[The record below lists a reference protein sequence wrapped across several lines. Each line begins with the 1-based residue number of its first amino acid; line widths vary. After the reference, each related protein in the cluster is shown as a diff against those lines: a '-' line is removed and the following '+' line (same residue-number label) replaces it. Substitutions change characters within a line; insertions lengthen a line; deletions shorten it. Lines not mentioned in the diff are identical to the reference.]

1 MYRHAARA
9 LAALAP
15 VLALISLLA
24 LGGCGGGGGGSDAR
38 DQVVG
43 TWSGPVTSG
52 FKAAGD
58 STITLQILKGAG
70 PDDIQGTYE
79 ITVQVPASRAAHS
92 RGLFD
97 SILTAAG
104 SFAGTFKNNALT
116 ASLLSQLD
124 ANGVPLAQAQ
134 QAGQFALN
142 LANSAL
148 NGTVTLNNKTANVQT
163 SKTAA
168 SAAANPDLKGTTW
181 TGNAGNSGGLTIQV
195 PNKPD
200 IGPFPMTV
208 NFTDQTSSGQLT
220 ANFTGGV
227 SAGQNFTVTGATG
240 FLTGRDVTLTAKAP
254 STAPT
259 VDLGGISL
267 PMAGRAFQLLG
278 TLDSAGTT
286 ITGPFS
292 VQLTSQEA
300 ALASLFGLRP
310 DTNNY
315 VVLGKATVKKG
326 ASTGGGGSFG
336 TDPVLV
342 LDHTN
347 KRIMG
352 LTGVASSAT
361 ATVGSLGSALRAP
374 LDMATDA
381 NGNIYVADYIDE
393 NSAPGRILE
402 FDKNGALV
410 GQYTANNATQASM
423 IAVDGQ
429 GHIYWRDDS
438 MNIHRIDNIQGANHK
453 QFHTN
458 AGDPIG
464 LALDTGGYI
473 YVLDGSNDRILR
485 YDPGMT
491 GAGEKSYGSKGNGR
505 DNFDL
510 TDFTSGKSANHAL
523 YIDQA
528 NHIYVADYNNFRIV
542 RVDANALNDPS
553 TSNFTAVPLTPTGA
567 GGSNYVEPISLTMD
581 ASEQHLFFTAL
592 EVKDRTQPD
601 FANSGNVAGSFVER
615 MDTSG
620 IANHDATNLVRFGGA
635 PGSGAA
641 QLGVYP
647 AAVAVR

>member
-1 MYRHAARA
+1 MIRHAAKA
-9 LAALAP
+9 LAVLAP
-15 VLALISLLA
+15 VLVLLTVSLA
-24 LGGCGGGGGGSDAR
+24 GCGGGGGGSSDAR

-58 STITLQILKGAG
+58 STITFQIVKGSG

-79 ITVQVPASRAAHS
+79 ITVQVPSSRAAHS

-97 SILTAAG
+97 SIITAAG
-104 SFAGTFKNNALT
+104 SFTGTFKNNAVV
-116 ASLLSQLD
+116 ASLLSGLD
-124 ANGVPLAQAQ
+124 ANGLPLGQLQ
-134 QAGQFALN
+134 QAGSAALN
-142 LANSAL
+142 LANNAL
-148 NGTVTLNNKTANVQT
+148 SGNVTLNNKTATVQT
-163 SKTAA
+163 SKSSA
-168 SAAANPDLKGTTW
+168 SSASGLNLKGTTW
-181 TGNAGNSGGLTIQV
+181 SGDTSNSGGLTIQV

-227 SAGQNFTVTGATG
+227 AAGQSFTVTGATG
-240 FLTGRDVTLTAKAP
+240 FVTGQDVTLIAKAP

-278 TLDSAGTT
+278 TVDSAGTT
-286 ITGPFS
+286 ISGPFS
-292 VQLTSQEA
+292 VQLSAQEA
-300 ALASLFGLRP
+300 ALATLFGLRP

-315 VVLGKATVKKG
+315 VVLGKVVLKKG
-326 ASTGGGGSFG
+326 AATGGGGSFG

-342 LDHTN
+342 LDHKN
-347 KRIMG
+347 NRIIG
-352 LTGVASSAT
+352 LTDVASGAT
-361 ATVGSLGSALRAP
+361 ATVGTLGATLNAP
-374 LDMATDA
+374 IDMATDA
-381 NGNIYVADYIDE
+381 NGNIYVADYIGA
-393 NSAPGRILE
+393 NSQPGKVVE
-402 FDKNGALV
+402 FNKSGALL
-410 GQYTANNATQASM
+410 GTYSANNATQASLIM
-423 IAVDGQ
+423 VDKQ

-438 MNIHRIDNIQGANHK
+438 MNIHRIDNIQGANHV
-453 QFHTN
+453 QFHTS

-473 YVLDGSNDRILR
+473 YVLDGSGNRILR
-485 YDPGMT
+485 YDPNMT
-491 GAGEKSYGSKGNGR
+491 GTGEKSYGSKGNGR

-510 TDFTSGKSANHAL
+510 TDFTAGKSANHAL

-542 RVDANALNDPS
+542 RVDANALNDAT
-553 TSNFTAVPLTPTGA
+553 TSNFTAVPLTPTGT

-592 EVKDRTQPD
+592 ETKDRTQPD
-601 FANSGNVAGSFVER
+601 FPTSGNVTGSFVER

-620 IANHDATNLVRFGGA
+620 IANHAANNLVRFGGA
-635 PGSGAA
+635 PGTGATQFGA
-641 QLGVYP
+641 YP